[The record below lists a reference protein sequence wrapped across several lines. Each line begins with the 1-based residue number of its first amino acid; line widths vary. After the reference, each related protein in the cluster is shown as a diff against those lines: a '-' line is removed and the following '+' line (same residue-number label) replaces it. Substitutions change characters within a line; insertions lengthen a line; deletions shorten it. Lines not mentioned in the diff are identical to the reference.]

1 MPLYHSIEE
10 CVERNRKIQDRD
22 MLIASRIWNIWKARR
37 LEILAEKGEDQKE
50 EENEEGEN
58 KLDREIRPE
67 KEKKD

>member
-1 MPLYHSIEE
+1 
-10 CVERNRKIQDRD
+10 